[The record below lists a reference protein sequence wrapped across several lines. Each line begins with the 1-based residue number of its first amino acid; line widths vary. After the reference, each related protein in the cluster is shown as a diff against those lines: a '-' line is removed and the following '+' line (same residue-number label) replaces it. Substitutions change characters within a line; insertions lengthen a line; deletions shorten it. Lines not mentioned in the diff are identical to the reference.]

1 MRPTCLPG
9 SAARC
14 RQETE
19 CQRLICFDT
28 LNHRS
33 ITMNN
38 PVLHHS
44 HAWIVFTYLSFAAAL
59 AMVIGGVVLMP
70 LDLPMKGYL
79 AMGVVM
85 LIQSCITLT
94 KTIRDNDE
102 AGKLVNRIED
112 AKTERLL
119 MDVVKGQP

>member
-1 MRPTCLPG
+1 
-9 SAARC
+9 
-14 RQETE
+14 
-19 CQRLICFDT
+19 
-28 LNHRS
+28 
-33 ITMNN
+33 MNN

-44 HAWIVFTYLSFAAAL
+44 HSWIVFTYVSFAAAL
-59 AMVIGGVVLMP
+59 ALVVGGIVLMP
-70 LDLPMKGYL
+70 LDLPMKGFL

-102 AGKLVNRIED
+102 AGKLVSRIED

-119 MDVVKGQP
+119 MDVAKGQP

>member
-1 MRPTCLPG
+1 
-9 SAARC
+9 
-14 RQETE
+14 
-19 CQRLICFDT
+19 
-28 LNHRS
+28 
-33 ITMNN
+33 MNN

-44 HAWIVFTYLSFAAAL
+44 HSWIIFTYLSFAAAL
-59 AMVIGGVVLMP
+59 AMVVGGVVLMP
-70 LDLPMKGYL
+70 LDLAMKGYL

-85 LIQSCITLT
+85 LIQSCMTLT

>member
-1 MRPTCLPG
+1 
-9 SAARC
+9 
-14 RQETE
+14 
-19 CQRLICFDT
+19 
-28 LNHRS
+28 
-33 ITMNN
+33 MNT

-44 HAWIVFTYLSFAAAL
+44 QSWIVFTYVSFVAAL
-59 AMVIGGVVLMP
+59 AMVVGGIILMP

-94 KTIRDNDE
+94 KTVRDNDE
-102 AGKLVNRIED
+102 AGKLVSRLED

-119 MDVVKGQP
+119 MDVAKGQP